1 MKAVKMSDGFVML
14 TPEVS
19 KALISIRE
27 NVERKETHQGK
38 NKEIAQAA
46 FNEIALAHGNH
57 PKRFEGCTGCWGEG
71 NRILINWFKM
81 YDERGKTV
89 QIQLNPPTVKKLQ
102 PIQRDLEDQIKEEEG
117 NKLKDAR
124 LNEAFFDEGIHPNP
138 EGMDIIEEEPV
149 KSSKE
154 IEIVDLDKLDLE
166 GLRAECERRGI
177 KYHHKNKEATLRKK
191 LQ

>member
-1 MKAVKMSDGFVML
+1 MSDGFVML

-27 NVERKETHQGK
+27 NVEKGEVHQGK

-57 PKRFEGCTGCWGEG
+57 PKRFEGCSGCWGEG
-71 NRILINWFKM
+71 NRILKNWFKM

-89 QIQLNPPTVKKLQ
+89 QIQLNPPTVKKLK
-102 PIQRDLEDQIKEEEG
+102 PIQRDLEDQIKEEEETK
-117 NKLKDAR
+117 KLQPKK
-124 LNEAFFDEGIHPNP
+124 
-138 EGMDIIEEEPV
+138 EEKAP
-149 KSSKE
+149 
-154 IEIVDLDKLDLE
+154 EIVDLEKLDLE
-166 GLRAECERRGI
+166 GLRAECKRRGV